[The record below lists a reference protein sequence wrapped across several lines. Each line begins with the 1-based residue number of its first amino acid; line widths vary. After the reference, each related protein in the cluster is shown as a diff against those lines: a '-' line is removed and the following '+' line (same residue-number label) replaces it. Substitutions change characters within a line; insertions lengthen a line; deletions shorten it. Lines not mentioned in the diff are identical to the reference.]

1 MPSLGRILAVRNDRQ
16 QGILGIADE
25 CSNPFEILEQKVR
38 DCSGPSIP
46 RQQPHN
52 LRRMPTEESELPEVV
67 ILGHQ
72 DEPMSS
78 CVLPDLL
85 VRAPPRRPRVSTW
98 VVSGNAAITRGTS
111 L

>member
-1 MPSLGRILAVRNDRQ
+1 MPSLRRVLAVWNDRQ
-16 QGILGIADE
+16 QGILGIVDE
-25 CSNPFEILEQKVR
+25 HSNPFEILEQKVR

-46 RQQPHN
+46 HQQPDN

-67 ILGHQ
+67 ILRYQ
-72 DEPMSS
+72 DEPCRPAYSQIS
-78 CVLPDLL
+78 WSG
-85 VRAPPRRPRVSTW
+85 RPRRPSVSTW